1 LSQHNNNESFIRV
14 LSRKDV
20 LVLAFGA
27 MIGWGW
33 VVLAGSWVNSAG
45 SLGAMLAF
53 LLGGLLVILVG
64 LTYSELT
71 SAMPLVGGEHVFS
84 YRAMGVTASFICT
97 WAIIL
102 GYVSVVAFEAVA
114 LPTVVEYLFPNYM
127 KGFLWNIAGWDVYAS
142 WVAIGVI
149 GSIFITVVNY
159 LGIRLAAFLQMIFT
173 LGIALVGLVLVFGA
187 TFNGS
192 AANMHPLFVNGIKGI
207 FAVAIMTP
215 FMFVGFDVI
224 PQAAEEINIPY
235 KTIGKILIL
244 SVFLAAL
251 WYILVIFGVSR
262 ALTAAQM
269 SDASLVTADA
279 MTALFGGV
287 WAGKLLIIGGICGIL
302 TSWNGFYIG
311 GSRAIYAMAQA
322 KMLPA
327 FLGKLHPKYKTPHNA
342 VLLIGLLSVAAPLFG
357 RKMLVWLVDAGGLGI
372 VVAYFMVALS
382 FVILRKKEPNM
393 IRPFKVSSV
402 WIGYIAVVFS
412 LAFVLLYLPGSPAAL
427 VWPFEWMIFLGWSV
441 LGLVFYIWA
450 RLSYGKNEADRI
462 MREHVFGK
470 IGNGKQYSG

>member
-269 SDASLVTADA
+269 SDASLVAADA

-327 FLGKLHPKYKTPHNA
+327 FLGKLHPKYKTSHNA